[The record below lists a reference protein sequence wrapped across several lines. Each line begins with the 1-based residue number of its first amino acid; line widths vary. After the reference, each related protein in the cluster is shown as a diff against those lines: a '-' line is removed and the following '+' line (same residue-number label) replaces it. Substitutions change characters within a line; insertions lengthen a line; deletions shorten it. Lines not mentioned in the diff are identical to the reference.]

1 MAKFDFRVRE
11 ELKRDRWYTIEAKD
25 ENEARHLLDGFKQKP
40 KESTPNKENIVVNDY
55 DILEVWSEGELDELS
70 PESDM
75 R

>member
-25 ENEARHLLDGFKQKP
+25 EEEARHLLDGFKQVP
-40 KESTPNKENIVVNDY
+40 KESTPNRENIVVSDY
-55 DILEVWSEGELDELS
+55 NILEVWSEGELDQLPPTS
-70 PESDM
+70 SK